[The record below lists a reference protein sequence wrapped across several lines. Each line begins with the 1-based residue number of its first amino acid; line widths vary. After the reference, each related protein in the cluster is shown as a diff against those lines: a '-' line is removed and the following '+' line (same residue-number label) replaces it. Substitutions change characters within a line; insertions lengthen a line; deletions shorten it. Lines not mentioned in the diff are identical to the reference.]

1 MEYDEKI
8 EQFNK
13 PIINEK
19 NYLPSNHKIFIKYSS
34 LPYQKYSFE
43 LLEALCNKSSFENK
57 PKILHK
63 SIHFLL
69 EFLFKTEN
77 KILISNYDLIIL
89 VSFYLGIKTC
99 ENQNR
104 IPNLPK
110 LKNIYEEKFG
120 RIENTEIKIAEII
133 FIKILEYKINFMTA
147 YDYLC
152 YFFKSMKEMMNLP
165 KNNLELIIKE
175 NALEYCLRNPM
186 TLIEECMAKAE
197 KNKVLRYN
205 NLIKRRTVH
214 THKKRKNLSFI
225 DIVINNNKSGNI
237 KNKEDSP
244 STSISSGYYN
254 NNHSNETN
262 NINFYNSNNNS
273 NINLKMQTP
282 LKNVKYSNIGI
293 SLIKSNFD
301 NYIINN
307 CNYLNTDIPTQKNY
321 TYSKKIALESNT
333 NKNEKKIYNRITC
346 FNAREKNILRT
357 DVSKFRTRINYS
369 NFFLDSLE
377 DVNNNYNQNISS
389 KVYFKKEQS
398 KGCFTSYK
406 KKEFDIKYS
415 CYNGMTKRNSNK
427 DNDLNLCPLKKRLFL
442 GEND

>member
-1 MEYDEKI
+1 MEFDENIKH
-8 EQFNK
+8 FNI

-19 NYLPSNHKIFIKYSS
+19 NYLPSRHKIFTKYSS
-34 LPYQKYSFE
+34 FPYQKYSFE
-43 LLEALCNKSSFENK
+43 LLETLCNKSSFENK
-57 PKILHK
+57 AKILHK

-77 KILISNYDLIIL
+77 NILISNYDLIIL

-99 ENQNR
+99 ENQNK

-110 LKNIYEEKFG
+110 LKNIYIEKFG
-120 RIENTEIKIAEII
+120 RIENKEIKNAEII
-133 FIKILEYKINFMTA
+133 FIKLLEYKINFMTA

-152 YFFKSMKEMMNLP
+152 YFFKNMKELMDLP
-165 KNNLELIIKE
+165 KNNLELFIKE

-186 TLIEECMAKAE
+186 SLIEESMAKAE
-197 KNKVLRYN
+197 QNKVLRCN

-214 THKKRKNLSFI
+214 THQKRKNLSFI
-225 DIVINNNKSGNI
+225 DIVINNTNSRNI
-237 KNKEDSP
+237 KNKEDST

-254 NNHSNETN
+254 NNHSNEAN
-262 NINFYNSNNNS
+262 CVNIYKSNNNS
-273 NINLKMQTP
+273 NINLKMETP

-301 NYIINN
+301 NCIINN
-307 CNYLNTDIPTQKNY
+307 CKYLNTDISTQKNY
-321 TYSKKIALESNT
+321 TYSKKIALKNNT

-369 NFFLDSLE
+369 NIFLDSLD

-389 KVYFKKEQS
+389 QVYFKKEQS

-415 CYNGMTKRNSNK
+415 CYNGMNKRNNK
-427 DNDLNLCPLKKRLFL
+427 EDDLNQCPLKKRLFL

>member
-1 MEYDEKI
+1 MEFDENI

-13 PIINEK
+13 PIIKEK
-19 NYLPSNHKIFIKYSS
+19 KYIPSNHKIFIKYSS

-43 LLEALCNKSSFENK
+43 LLETLCNKSSFENK
-57 PKILHK
+57 TKILHK

-77 KILISNYDLIIL
+77 NILISNYDLIIL

-99 ENQNR
+99 ENQNK

-110 LKNIYEEKFG
+110 LKNIYNEKFG
-120 RIENTEIKIAEII
+120 RIENTEIKNAEII
-133 FIKILEYKINFMTA
+133 FIKLLEYKINLMTA

-152 YFFKSMKEMMNLP
+152 YFFKNIQEMINLP

-175 NALEYCLRNPM
+175 NTLEYCCRSPIS
-186 TLIEECMAKAE
+186 LIEECIEKAE
-197 KNKVLRYN
+197 QNKVLRCN

-214 THKKRKNLSFI
+214 THQKRKNLSCI
-225 DIVINNNKSGNI
+225 DIVITNANSGNI
-237 KNKEDSP
+237 KNKEDSL

-254 NNHSNETN
+254 NNHSNEAN
-262 NINFYNSNNNS
+262 NVNIFHSNNNN

-293 SLIKSNFD
+293 SLIKSNLD
-301 NYIINN
+301 NHIINN
-307 CNYLNTDIPTQKNY
+307 CNYVNTDNNY
-321 TYSKKIALESNT
+321 TYSKKIALKNNT
-333 NKNEKKIYNRITC
+333 NKNEKKIYNRVSC
-346 FNAREKNILRT
+346 FNAREKNLLRT
-357 DVSKFRTRINYS
+357 DISKFRARINYS
-369 NFFLDSLE
+369 NIFLDSFE
-377 DVNNNYNQNISS
+377 DVNNHYNQNIASQ
-389 KVYFKKEQS
+389 VYIKKEQS

-415 CYNGMTKRNSNK
+415 CYNGMTKRNNK
-427 DNDLNLCPLKKRLFL
+427 TDDLNGCPLKKRLFL

>member
-1 MEYDEKI
+1 MEFDENI

-43 LLEALCNKSSFENK
+43 LLETLCNKSSFENK
-57 PKILHK
+57 AKILHK

-69 EFLFKTEN
+69 EFLFITEN
-77 KILISNYDLIIL
+77 NILISNYDLIIL

-104 IPNLPK
+104 IPNLQK
-110 LKNIYEEKFG
+110 LKNIYIEKFG
-120 RIENTEIKIAEII
+120 RIENTEIKKAEII

-152 YFFKSMKEMMNLP
+152 YFFKNMKEMMNLP
-165 KNNLELIIKE
+165 KNNLELLIKE
-175 NALEYCLRNPM
+175 NTLEYCVQNPI
-186 TLIEECMAKAE
+186 TVIEECLAKAE
-197 KNKVLRYN
+197 QNKVLRSN
-205 NLIKRRTVH
+205 NLIKRRTFH
-214 THKKRKNLSFI
+214 THQKRKNLSYI
-225 DIVINNNKSGNI
+225 DIVINNTKSGNI

-254 NNHSNETN
+254 NNHSNEAN
-262 NINFYNSNNNS
+262 NLNFYNSNNNS
-273 NINLKMQTP
+273 NINLKIKTP

-293 SLIKSNFD
+293 SLIKTNLD
-301 NYIINN
+301 NYISNKSI
-307 CNYLNTDIPTQKNY
+307 YLNTDNSTQKNY
-321 TYSKKIALESNT
+321 TYCKKIALKNSI

-346 FNAREKNILRT
+346 FNARDKNLLRT

-369 NFFLDSLE
+369 NIFVDSLE

-389 KVYFKKEQS
+389 HVYFKKEQS

-415 CYNGMTKRNSNK
+415 CYSGMTKINNK
-427 DNDLNLCPLKKRLFL
+427 DEDLTQCPLKKRLFL